1 MPRKYIRKTPP
12 GTVRPRDEKGRLL
25 PATAAMH
32 PHNRAPQPKAKQKPG
47 PQPGPKKSHHKKKPP
62 LDVVGAMEHAAA
74 APVPPAPPE
83 GPVAVPSVFLPPPA
97 PADGLYPGTA
107 TWERLKEMAGILY
120 QSGMKPPWMLSVE
133 QVLATLL
140 RGYELRV
147 GATQILW
154 NTYRGDDGRPLNT
167 AELMRSLV
175 QRSGVGYLRPVV
187 RTNQEVTYEGV
198 RYGKRGDGSDDVK
211 LTVTWTVADL
221 SGSPLKGMPR
231 HTLDARC
238 TSELCRTLF
247 ADIAGGYTAE
257 DFDLGTAVRQAPPS
271 GGAPAE
277 VPPSPPTAPPGASVS
292 QPAAPEA
299 SAPEPEP
306 PAAEPAPTPA
316 PAAAQ
321 EPIAAPE
328 PAPEPQAEAPV
339 QSAPQPAPVE
349 PPVSAHEEVMPGR
362 VLHRLIQVTTPDGQV
377 RAVYSAG
384 ISADQVDRIYKV
396 AGQKHQEAAQKWL
409 GSKQLKKLSW
419 CTEPEADEL
428 IAYLAGLDDGGK
440 PAKPAP
446 PPLTFERAYG
456 IFQKELDKIGLPVE
470 QAAAYIAQKAG
481 VGSIRD
487 LLPEQVVQAAE
498 DFKALAAADLNSFKL
513 AFARVMEQEGIDPS
527 GGSTPF

>member
-1 MPRKYIRKTPP
+1 
-12 GTVRPRDEKGRLL
+12 VE
-25 PATAAMH
+25 AQAAVSEAE
-32 PHNRAPQPKAKQKPG
+32 RIVTE
-47 PQPGPKKSHHKKKPP
+47 P
-62 LDVVGAMEHAAA
+62 L
-74 APVPPAPPE
+74 
-83 GPVAVPSVFLPPPA
+83 
-97 PADGLYPGTA
+97 
-107 TWERLKEMAGILY
+107 
-120 QSGMKPPWMLSVE
+120 
-133 QVLATLL
+133 
-140 RGYELRV
+140 
-147 GATQILW
+147 
-154 NTYRGDDGRPLNT
+154 
-167 AELMRSLV
+167 
-175 QRSGVGYLRPVV
+175 
-187 RTNQEVTYEGV
+187 
-198 RYGKRGDGSDDVK
+198 
-211 LTVTWTVADL
+211 
-221 SGSPLKGMPR
+221 
-231 HTLDARC
+231 
-238 TSELCRTLF
+238 
-247 ADIAGGYTAE
+247 
-257 DFDLGTAVRQAPPS
+257 
-271 GGAPAE
+271 
-277 VPPSPPTAPPGASVS
+277 
-292 QPAAPEA
+292 
-299 SAPEPEP
+299 
-306 PAAEPAPTPA
+306 

-321 EPIAAPE
+321 EPITAPE
-328 PAPEPQAEAPV
+328 PAPEPQAQEQV

-396 AGQKHQEAAQKWL
+396 AGQRHQEAAQKWL